1 MKKVIV
7 KSLIL
12 FNIIIMNAQEYKP
25 RDEKFPIQLSDEYTL
40 YQKIK
45 NIEDKNILIWELY
58 LKKGERLS
66 LLDKQEVKRNNI
78 RKALPFIDKAIEQE
92 INDITMLIPNL
103 IDAYKEKQSIFVF
116 LYKDRS
122 AMLQNYTFNEE
133 KKTFKIKEYPLIA
146 IGGGSVMNFGGYNMG
161 VQKIILDDDV
171 AFAEV
176 AASRQVLGGGGLKF
190 LMIEKGEVRELKFK
204 DNYKTVR
211 FKSPIS
217 SFEKEYLSKEIKNQF
232 VKHKLLKEKDRFVYY
247 GYLKD
252 NLAANVRGDGNI
264 YLFYKDEN
272 NPLSYQVIKYD
283 ISTKEWLING
293 YQKWRVH
300 STEDKGW

>member
-1 MKKVIV
+1 MQCSKI
-7 KSLIL
+7 
-12 FNIIIMNAQEYKP
+12 
-25 RDEKFPIQLSDEYTL
+25 TL
-40 YQKIK
+40 
-45 NIEDKNILIWELY
+45 LT
-58 LKKGERLS
+58 
-66 LLDKQEVKRNNI
+66 KR
-78 RKALPFIDKAIEQE
+78 
-92 INDITMLIPNL
+92 
-103 IDAYKEKQSIFVF
+103 
-116 LYKDRS
+116 
-122 AMLQNYTFNEE
+122 

-146 IGGGSVMNFGGYNMG
+146 IGGGSVMNFGVYNMG

-264 YLFYKDEN
+264 YFFYKDEN

-293 YQKWRVH
+293 YQEWRVH

>member
-1 MKKVIV
+1 MKNLTLFVITLNV
-7 KSLIL
+7 
-12 FNIIIMNAQEYKP
+12 FVVNAQEYKP
-25 RDEKFPIQLSDEYTL
+25 RDEKNPIQLSDEYTL
-40 YQKIK
+40 YQKEK
-45 NIEDKNILIWELY
+45 NLGDKDIVAWQLY
-58 LKKGERLS
+58 LKKGDRLS
-66 LLDKQEVKRNNI
+66 LLDEKEVKTDFST
-78 RKALPFIDKAIEQE
+78 PFDDEATNKMLNREAI
-92 INDITMLIPNL
+92 MFIPKL
-103 IDAYKEKQSIFVF
+103 IDAFKEKQNIFVF

-146 IGGGSVMNFGGYNMG
+146 IGGGSVMNFGVYNMG

-293 YQKWRVH
+293 YQEWRVH

>member
-1 MKKVIV
+1 
-7 KSLIL
+7 
-12 FNIIIMNAQEYKP
+12 MNAQEYKP
-25 RDEKFPIQLSDEYTL
+25 RDEKNPIQLSDEYTL
-40 YQKIK
+40 YQKEK
-45 NIEDKNILIWELY
+45 NIGDKDIVAWQLY
-58 LKKGERLS
+58 LKKGDRLS
-66 LLDKQEVKRNNI
+66 LLDEKEVKTDFST
-78 RKALPFIDKAIEQE
+78 PFDDEATNKMLNREAI
-92 INDITMLIPNL
+92 MFIPKL
-103 IDAYKEKQSIFVF
+103 IDAFKEKQNIFVF

-122 AMLQNYTFNEE
+122 AMLENYTFNEE

-146 IGGGSVMNFGGYNMG
+146 IGGGSVMNFGVYNMG

-252 NLAANVRGDGNI
+252 IRALNIRGDGNI

-293 YQKWRVH
+293 YQEWRVH
-300 STEDKGW
+300 STEDKSW

>member
-1 MKKVIV
+1 MRYLTLFVITLNV
-7 KSLIL
+7 
-12 FNIIIMNAQEYKP
+12 FVVNAQEYKP
-25 RDEKFPIQLSDEYTL
+25 RDEKNPIQLSDEYTL

-45 NIEDKNILIWELY
+45 NIEDKDILIWQLY
-58 LKKGERLS
+58 LKKGDRLS
-66 LLDKQEVKRNNI
+66 LLDEKEVKTDFST
-78 RKALPFIDKAIEQE
+78 PFDDEATNKMLNREAI
-92 INDITMLIPNL
+92 MLIPNL
-103 IDAYKEKQSIFVF
+103 IDAYKEKQNIFVF

-146 IGGGSVMNFGGYNMG
+146 IGGGSVMNFGVYNMG

-211 FKSPIS
+211 FKSPIT

-252 NLAANVRGDGNI
+252 IRALNIRGDGNI

-293 YQKWRVH
+293 YQEWRVH

>member
-1 MKKVIV
+1 
-7 KSLIL
+7 
-12 FNIIIMNAQEYKP
+12 MNAQNNKKDTIFSDREF
-25 RDEKFPIQLSDEYTL
+25 ELSDKITL
-40 YQKIK
+40 CEKAQTIK
-45 NIEDKNILIWELY
+45 GNVQWEIF
-58 LKKGERLS
+58 LKKGTNIVA
-66 LLDKQEVKRNNI
+66 LLDTITIENCGVPINN
-78 RKALPFIDKAIEQE
+78 ALSEAIMFIPK
-92 INDITMLIPNL
+92 L

-146 IGGGSVMNFGGYNMG
+146 IGGGSVMNFGVYNMG

-171 AFAEV
+171 VFAEV

-211 FKSPIS
+211 FKSPIT
-217 SFEKEYLSKEIKNQF
+217 SFEEENLSKEIKNQF

-272 NPLSYQVIKYD
+272 NPLSYQIIKYD

-293 YQKWRVH
+293 YQEWRVH

>member
-1 MKKVIV
+1 
-7 KSLIL
+7 
-12 FNIIIMNAQEYKP
+12 MNAQEYKP
-25 RDEKFPIQLSDEYTL
+25 RDEKNPIQFSDEYTL
-40 YQKIK
+40 YQKER
-45 NIEDKNILIWELY
+45 NIEDKDIVIWELY
-58 LKKGERLS
+58 LKKDKKLS

-78 RKALPFIDKAIEQE
+78 KKALPFIDKAIEQE
-92 INDITMLIPNL
+92 INDITILIPNL
-103 IDAYKEKQSIFVF
+103 IDAFKEKQNIFVF

-146 IGGGSVMNFGGYNMG
+146 IGGGSVMNFGVYNMG

-293 YQKWRVH
+293 YQEWRVH

>member
-1 MKKVIV
+1 MRKIIIN
-7 KSLIL
+7 SLVL

-25 RDEKFPIQLSDEYTL
+25 RDEKNPIQLSDEYTL
-40 YQKIK
+40 YQKEK
-45 NIEDKNILIWELY
+45 NIGDKDIVAWQLY
-58 LKKGERLS
+58 LKKGDRLS
-66 LLDKQEVKRNNI
+66 LLDEKEVKTDFST
-78 RKALPFIDKAIEQE
+78 PFDDEATNKMLNREAI
-92 INDITMLIPNL
+92 MLIPNL
-103 IDAYKEKQSIFVF
+103 IDAYKEKQNIFVF

-171 AFAEV
+171 AFADV

-211 FKSPIS
+211 FKSPIT

-293 YQKWRVH
+293 YQEWRVH

>member
-1 MKKVIV
+1 
-7 KSLIL
+7 
-12 FNIIIMNAQEYKP
+12 MNAQNNKKDTIFSDREF
-25 RDEKFPIQLSDEYTL
+25 ELSDEYKL

-45 NIEDKNILIWELY
+45 NIEDKDIFIWELY

-252 NLAANVRGDGNI
+252 IRALNIRGDGNI

-293 YQKWRVH
+293 YQEWRVH

>member
-1 MKKVIV
+1 
-7 KSLIL
+7 
-12 FNIIIMNAQEYKP
+12 MNAQNNKKDTIFSDREF
-25 RDEKFPIQLSDEYTL
+25 ELSDEYTL
-40 YQKIK
+40 YQKER
-45 NIEDKNILIWELY
+45 NIEDKDIVIWELY

-78 RKALPFIDKAIEQE
+78 RRALPFIDKTIEQE

-211 FKSPIS
+211 FKSPIT

-247 GYLKD
+247 DYLKD
-252 NLAANVRGDGNI
+252 IRALNIRGDGNI

-293 YQKWRVH
+293 YQEWRVH

>member
-1 MKKVIV
+1 
-7 KSLIL
+7 
-12 FNIIIMNAQEYKP
+12 MNAQNNKKDTIFSDREF
-25 RDEKFPIQLSDEYTL
+25 ELSDEYKL

-45 NIEDKNILIWELY
+45 NIEDKDIFIWELY

-146 IGGGSVMNFGGYNMG
+146 IGGGSVMNFGVYNMG

-211 FKSPIS
+211 FKSSIT

-293 YQKWRVH
+293 YQEWRVH

>member
-1 MKKVIV
+1 
-7 KSLIL
+7 
-12 FNIIIMNAQEYKP
+12 MNAQNNKKDTIFSDREF
-25 RDEKFPIQLSDEYTL
+25 ELSDEYKL

-45 NIEDKNILIWELY
+45 NIEDKDIFIWELY

-211 FKSPIS
+211 FKSSIT

-252 NLAANVRGDGNI
+252 IRALNIRGDGNI

-293 YQKWRVH
+293 YQEWRVH
-300 STEDKGW
+300 STEDKSW

>member
-1 MKKVIV
+1 MRK
-7 KSLIL
+7 
-12 FNIIIMNAQEYKP
+12 IIIYLFLLNYTIMEAQKTNITLSETLSVYQI
-25 RDEKFPIQLSDEYTL
+25 EKEEKKGFTKWQ
-40 YQKIK
+40 
-45 NIEDKNILIWELY
+45 LY
-58 LKKGERLS
+58 LKKGDRLS
-66 LLDKQEVKRNNI
+66 LLDEKEVKTDFST
-78 RKALPFIDKAIEQE
+78 PFDDEATNKMLNQEAI
-92 INDITMLIPNL
+92 MLIPNL
-103 IDAYKEKQSIFVF
+103 IDAYKEKQSVFVF

-146 IGGGSVMNFGGYNMG
+146 IGGGSVMNFGVYNMG

-211 FKSPIS
+211 FKSPIT

-293 YQKWRVH
+293 YQEWRVH
-300 STEDKGW
+300 STEDKGR

>member
-1 MKKVIV
+1 
-7 KSLIL
+7 
-12 FNIIIMNAQEYKP
+12 MNAQNNKKDTIFSDREF
-25 RDEKFPIQLSDEYTL
+25 ELSDEYTL
-40 YQKIK
+40 YQKER
-45 NIEDKNILIWELY
+45 NIEDKDIVIWELY

-78 RKALPFIDKAIEQE
+78 RRALPFIDKTIEQE

-211 FKSPIS
+211 FKSSIT

-252 NLAANVRGDGNI
+252 IRALNIRGDGNI

-293 YQKWRVH
+293 YQEWRVH

>member
-1 MKKVIV
+1 MRNLTLFVITLNV
-7 KSLIL
+7 
-12 FNIIIMNAQEYKP
+12 FVVNAQEYKP
-25 RDEKFPIQLSDEYTL
+25 RDEKFPFQLSDEYTL

-45 NIEDKNILIWELY
+45 NEDKDILIWQLY
-58 LKKGERLS
+58 LKKGDRLS
-66 LLDKQEVKRNNI
+66 LLDEKEVKTDFST
-78 RKALPFIDKAIEQE
+78 PFDDEATNKMLNREAI
-92 INDITMLIPNL
+92 MLIPNL
-103 IDAYKEKQSIFVF
+103 IDAYKEKQNIFVF

-146 IGGGSVMNFGGYNMG
+146 IGGGSVMNFGVYNMG

-171 AFAEV
+171 AFAEL

-211 FKSPIS
+211 FKSPIT

-264 YLFYKDEN
+264 YFFYKDEN

-293 YQKWRVH
+293 YQEWRVH

>member
-1 MKKVIV
+1 
-7 KSLIL
+7 
-12 FNIIIMNAQEYKP
+12 MNAQNNKKDTIFSDREF
-25 RDEKFPIQLSDEYTL
+25 ELSDEYKL

-45 NIEDKNILIWELY
+45 NIEDKDIFIWELY

-146 IGGGSVMNFGGYNMG
+146 IGGGSVMNFGVYNMG

-293 YQKWRVH
+293 YQEWRVH

>member
-1 MKKVIV
+1 MKIF
-7 KSLIL
+7 LLTIL
-12 FNIIIMNAQEYKP
+12 NIFVMNAQNNKKDTIFSDREF
-25 RDEKFPIQLSDEYTL
+25 ELSDKITL
-40 YQKIK
+40 CEKAQTIK
-45 NIEDKNILIWELY
+45 GNVQWEIF
-58 LKKGERLS
+58 LKKGTNIVA
-66 LLDKQEVKRNNI
+66 LLDTITIENCGVPINN
-78 RKALPFIDKAIEQE
+78 ALSEAIMFIPK
-92 INDITMLIPNL
+92 L
-103 IDAYKEKQSIFVF
+103 IDAFKEKQNIFVF

-146 IGGGSVMNFGGYNMG
+146 IGGGSVMNFGVYNMG

-252 NLAANVRGDGNI
+252 NLAANIRGDGNI

>member
-25 RDEKFPIQLSDEYTL
+25 RDEKFSIQLSDEYTL

-211 FKSPIS
+211 FKSPIT

-232 VKHKLLKEKDRFVYY
+232 VKHKLLKEKDRFVCY

-252 NLAANVRGDGNI
+252 IRALNIRGDGNI

>member
-1 MKKVIV
+1 
-7 KSLIL
+7 
-12 FNIIIMNAQEYKP
+12 MNAQEYKL
-25 RDEKFPIQLSDEYTL
+25 RDEKNPIQLSDKLFIY
-40 YQKIK
+40 
-45 NIEDKNILIWELY
+45 
-58 LKKGERLS
+58 
-66 LLDKQEVKRNNI
+66 QEVKEEKETTYWKLFLKKEEEKSTKI
-78 RKALPFIDKAIEQE
+78 LEEWYIHHSE
-92 INDITMLIPNL
+92 IPANLIIQGELEMLIPKL
-103 IDAYKEKQSIFVF
+103 IDAYKEKKNIYVF
-116 LYKDRS
+116 LNKKGSARLQIYKFDDC
-122 AMLQNYTFNEE
+122 Q
-133 KKTFKIKEYPLIA
+133 TFKKDEYIIIPFFGYSVA
-146 IGGGSVMNFGGYNMG
+146 ISGISSMSVQNKHLGNTNF
-161 VQKIILDDDV
+161 VDV
-171 AFAEV
+171 YFE
-176 AASRQVLGGGGLKF
+176 RQVNGGKAKL
-190 LMIEKGEVRELKFK
+190 ITIRENEVYELKFK

-211 FKSPIS
+211 FKSPIT

-293 YQKWRVH
+293 YQEWRVH

>member
-1 MKKVIV
+1 
-7 KSLIL
+7 
-12 FNIIIMNAQEYKP
+12 MNAQEYKP
-25 RDEKFPIQLSDEYTL
+25 RDEKNPIQLSDEYTL
-40 YQKIK
+40 YQKEK
-45 NIEDKNILIWELY
+45 NIGDKDIVAWQLY
-58 LKKGERLS
+58 LKKGDRLS
-66 LLDKQEVKRNNI
+66 LLDEKEVKTDFST
-78 RKALPFIDKAIEQE
+78 PFDDEATNKMLNREAI
-92 INDITMLIPNL
+92 MFIPKL
-103 IDAYKEKQSIFVF
+103 IDAFKEKQNIFVF

-133 KKTFKIKEYPLIA
+133 KKNFKIKEYPLIA
-146 IGGGSVMNFGGYNMG
+146 IGGGSVMNFGVYNMG

-293 YQKWRVH
+293 YQEWRVH
-300 STEDKGW
+300 STEDKGR

>member
-1 MKKVIV
+1 
-7 KSLIL
+7 
-12 FNIIIMNAQEYKP
+12 MNAQNNKKDTIFSDREF
-25 RDEKFPIQLSDEYTL
+25 ELSDEYKL

-45 NIEDKNILIWELY
+45 NIEDKDIFIWELY

-146 IGGGSVMNFGGYNMG
+146 IGGGSVMNFGVYNMG

-176 AASRQVLGGGGLKF
+176 AASRQVLEGGGLKF

-264 YLFYKDEN
+264 YFFYKDEN

-293 YQKWRVH
+293 YQEWRVH

>member
-1 MKKVIV
+1 
-7 KSLIL
+7 
-12 FNIIIMNAQEYKP
+12 MNAQEYKP
-25 RDEKFPIQLSDEYTL
+25 RDEKNPIQLSDEYTL
-40 YQKIK
+40 YQKEK
-45 NIEDKNILIWELY
+45 NIGDKDIVAWQLY
-58 LKKGERLS
+58 LKKGDRLS
-66 LLDKQEVKRNNI
+66 LLDEKEVKTDFST
-78 RKALPFIDKAIEQE
+78 PFDDEATNKMLNREAI
-92 INDITMLIPNL
+92 MFIPKL
-103 IDAYKEKQSIFVF
+103 IDAFKEKQNIFVF

-146 IGGGSVMNFGGYNMG
+146 IGGGSVMNFGVYNMG

-176 AASRQVLGGGGLKF
+176 AASRQVLWGGGLKF

-211 FKSPIS
+211 FKSPIT

-293 YQKWRVH
+293 YQEWRVH
-300 STEDKGW
+300 STEDKSW

>member
-1 MKKVIV
+1 
-7 KSLIL
+7 
-12 FNIIIMNAQEYKP
+12 MNAQNNKKDTIFSDREF
-25 RDEKFPIQLSDEYTL
+25 ELSDEYKL

-45 NIEDKNILIWELY
+45 NIEDKDIFIWELY

-146 IGGGSVMNFGGYNMG
+146 IGGGSVMNFGVYNMG

-211 FKSPIS
+211 FKSSIT

-252 NLAANVRGDGNI
+252 IRALNIRGDGNI

-293 YQKWRVH
+293 YQEWRVH

>member
-1 MKKVIV
+1 
-7 KSLIL
+7 
-12 FNIIIMNAQEYKP
+12 MNAQEYKP
-25 RDEKFPIQLSDEYTL
+25 RDEKNPIQLSDEYTL
-40 YQKIK
+40 YQKEK
-45 NIEDKNILIWELY
+45 NIGDKDIVAWQLY
-58 LKKGERLS
+58 LKKGDRLS
-66 LLDKQEVKRNNI
+66 LLDEKEVKTDFST
-78 RKALPFIDKAIEQE
+78 PFDDEATNKMLNREAI
-92 INDITMLIPNL
+92 MFIPKL
-103 IDAYKEKQSIFVF
+103 IDAFKEKQSIFVF
-116 LYKDRS
+116 LYKDRC

-146 IGGGSVMNFGGYNMG
+146 IGGGSVMNFGVYNMG

-211 FKSPIS
+211 FKSPIT
-217 SFEKEYLSKEIKNQF
+217 SFEEENLSKEIKNQF

-293 YQKWRVH
+293 YQEWRVH

>member
-1 MKKVIV
+1 MKK
-7 KSLIL
+7 IL
-12 FNIIIMNAQEYKP
+12 FNYLN
-25 RDEKFPIQLSDEYTL
+25 EYTL
-40 YQKIK
+40 YQKER
-45 NIEDKNILIWELY
+45 NIEDKDIVIWELY
-58 LKKGERLS
+58 LKKDKKLS

-78 RKALPFIDKAIEQE
+78 KKALPFIDKAIEQE

-146 IGGGSVMNFGGYNMG
+146 IGGGSVMNFGVYNMG

-211 FKSPIS
+211 FKSPIT

-293 YQKWRVH
+293 YQEWRVH

>member
-1 MKKVIV
+1 MKNLTLFVITLNV
-7 KSLIL
+7 
-12 FNIIIMNAQEYKP
+12 FVVNAQEYKP
-25 RDEKFPIQLSDEYTL
+25 RDEKNPIQLSDEYTL
-40 YQKIK
+40 YQKEK
-45 NIEDKNILIWELY
+45 NIGDKDIVAWQLY
-58 LKKGERLS
+58 LKKGDRLS
-66 LLDKQEVKRNNI
+66 LLDEKEVKTDFST
-78 RKALPFIDKAIEQE
+78 PFDDEATNKMLNREAI
-92 INDITMLIPNL
+92 MFIPKL
-103 IDAYKEKQSIFVF
+103 IDAFKEKQSIFVF

-146 IGGGSVMNFGGYNMG
+146 IGGGSVMNFGVYNMG

-171 AFAEV
+171 AFVDV

-293 YQKWRVH
+293 YQEWRVH

>member
-1 MKKVIV
+1 
-7 KSLIL
+7 
-12 FNIIIMNAQEYKP
+12 MNAQNNKKDTIFSDREF
-25 RDEKFPIQLSDEYTL
+25 ELSDEYKL

-45 NIEDKNILIWELY
+45 NIEDKDIFIWELY

-264 YLFYKDEN
+264 YFFYKDEN

-293 YQKWRVH
+293 YQEWRVH